1 MEQHKELA
9 LAQTDNRSTGASEGP
24 GESYSMLEFS
34 GHNSSRKRIV
44 RQMDYDLVDYNQQHQ
59 QQQQSMLR
67 QQRPNCGG
75 SLSRASGGHLQL
87 DDRSTHSFG
96 RGNPSD
102 TYTQSAGKGFSDF
115 RSASEIPQDR
125 RSRAGGDTLSMSAAL
140 GDNLSMA
147 MSHGGEQSF
156 NRGTP
161 PPSLSAGTSSI
172 QRQQEPNLQP
182 VIMQPRQRQEPP
194 RRQVVPQSFNDPRAQ
209 PQSNPSGGFMSNANN
224 GAQFS
229 SESLQQQ
236 QQMPQ
241 QQQQRQPKQQRPQA
255 QEGMG
260 ISAGGS
266 GLPGLPSN
274 YVRLISGKCGT
285 LETEWEDLQCI
296 LIKMFRPQAL
306 QQQASA
312 PQAQKPKAKQLHSD
326 GVSNICRRSYRCTQ
340 NSDGY
345 RWLKYGQKLLTN
357 SQLYREYFRCAH
369 PCCPA
374 KKHVEVEP
382 STGKIMSASNT
393 PHNHSAPAIESPA
406 PLKKA
411 RKTLGQPMDNYKAT
425 SPRGDANGERFEAN
439 DTTSITMQQADKPDN
454 NKSS

>member
-1 MEQHKELA
+1 
-9 LAQTDNRSTGASEGP
+9 
-24 GESYSMLEFS
+24 
-34 GHNSSRKRIV
+34 
-44 RQMDYDLVDYNQQHQ
+44 
-59 QQQQSMLR
+59 
-67 QQRPNCGG
+67 
-75 SLSRASGGHLQL
+75 
-87 DDRSTHSFG
+87 
-96 RGNPSD
+96 
-102 TYTQSAGKGFSDF
+102 
-115 RSASEIPQDR
+115 
-125 RSRAGGDTLSMSAAL
+125 MS
-140 GDNLSMA
+140 N
-147 MSHGGEQSF
+147 
-156 NRGTP
+156 GTP
-161 PPSLSAGTSSI
+161 VSH
-172 QRQQEPNLQP
+172 
-182 VIMQPRQRQEPP
+182 
-194 RRQVVPQSFNDPRAQ
+194 
-209 PQSNPSGGFMSNANN
+209 ANN
-224 GAQFS
+224 GTQFS

-236 QQMPQ
+236 QQMP

-274 YVRLISGKCGT
+274 FVRLISGKCGT

-296 LIKMFRPQAL
+296 LLKMFRPQAL

-312 PQAQKPKAKQLHSD
+312 PQAQAQAQKTKAKQLHSD

-411 RKTLGQPMDNYKAT
+411 RKTLGQPMDSYKEA

-439 DTTSITMQQADKPDN
+439 DTTSITMQQADKPVN